1 MGCKNGKARTLMF
14 NIRLFSLIAFFC
26 MATTVASARDMEPFI
41 STDWLEA
48 NQKTRGLT
56 VLDIRSAEEYKKG
69 HIPGSISAGLDLW
82 AVNKNGLLRELPA
95 ENDLIRLI
103 GSFGIK
109 DDSMVVIVGKGESD
123 FDRADAIRVAWTMLT
138 AGVKNVSVLNGGFPR
153 WMKDKK
159 PATADIIMPSAV
171 KFNGRINTAGIIL
184 KKQLLN
190 RIGQSI
196 ILDARAPDVYF
207 GVATEAWAQRPGHI
221 RTAIN
226 LPAPW
231 AFSKDGLLKDQG
243 ELQAMANAVIG
254 VGKSKEIIVYCGA
267 GPYANVWSYILTELL
282 GYKDVKTYDGS
293 MQEWIMD
300 PAGPITV
307 FGWK

>member
-1 MGCKNGKARTLMF
+1 
-14 NIRLFSLIAFFC
+14 
-26 MATTVASARDMEPFI
+26 
-41 STDWLEA
+41 
-48 NQKTRGLT
+48 
-56 VLDIRSAEEYKKG
+56 
-69 HIPGSISAGLDLW
+69 
-82 AVNKNGLLRELPA
+82 
-95 ENDLIRLI
+95 
-103 GSFGIK
+103 
-109 DDSMVVIVGKGESD
+109 
-123 FDRADAIRVAWTMLT
+123 
-138 AGVKNVSVLNGGFPR
+138 
-153 WMKDKK
+153 MKDKK